1 MGTATKTRTHSN
13 SVRRGIPVRAKTKP
27 EFGIL
32 VLGFNR
38 PTVLART
45 VESLKRNSSLSE
57 ANLVLSLDGP
67 RDNKDVEAVTECREV
82 FDQFADGIHQATKL
96 YSDTNQGLR
105 TKVIESVTEAF
116 ETLDKLLVFEDDCLI
131 GESSIDF
138 FNWGFE
144 QMDARADIG
153 VISGTYLGPSKSN
166 NAFLAKRFSSWG
178 WATNKQSW
186 QRFLESSFSRT
197 PVVELHSEIAR
208 LTSKDPFSY
217 RYEYRR
223 ISKNLNKLDS
233 WAVPFDMFLRSENS
247 LALKP
252 TVNQIQNI
260 GFGDNATHTGRGSSL
275 SIETGQLDVS
285 KLQLAGLDESVKI
298 ERAEAW
304 SKFGKLSKEMIF
316 RR

>member
-1 MGTATKTRTHSN
+1 MISN
-13 SVRRGIPVRAKTKP
+13 VKP

-38 PTVLART
+38 SRILQSTLDA
-45 VESLKRNSSLSE
+45 LKNNSSLSGV
-57 ANLVLSLDGP
+57 NLFLSLDGT
-67 RDNKDVEAVTECREV
+67 RDSKDVKAVSECKKV
-82 FDQFADGIHQATKL
+82 FDQFAEEIHQATKL

-116 ETLDKLLVFEDDCLI
+116 KTVDRLLVLEDDCLI
-131 GESSIDF
+131 GESGIDF

-144 QMDARADIG
+144 QLEARDDTG
-153 VISGTYLGPSKSN
+153 VTSGTYLGPNKPN
-166 NAFLAKRFSSWG
+166 EAFLAKRFSSWG
-178 WATNKQSW
+178 WATNKQTW
-186 QRFLESSFSRT
+186 NRFLKSSYSHA
-197 PVVELHSEIAR
+197 PLVELHSEIAR
-208 LTSKDPFSY
+208 LTAKDSFPY
-217 RYEYRR
+217 RFEYGR

-233 WAVPFDMFLRSENS
+233 WAIPFDMFLRAENL

-275 SIETGQLDVS
+275 SIETDDLDFS
-285 KLQLAGLDESVKI
+285 KLQLGSRDESDKI

-304 SKFGKLSKEMIF
+304 SKFWKLAKEMIL

>member
-1 MGTATKTRTHSN
+1 M
-13 SVRRGIPVRAKTKP
+13 AKTKP

-38 PTVLART
+38 PELLERT
-45 VESLKRNSSLSE
+45 LDSLGTNSNLSE
-57 ANLVLSLDGP
+57 THLFLSLDGP
-67 RDNKDVEAVTECREV
+67 RDNRDVQPVTECKKV
-82 FDQFADGIHQATKL
+82 FAQFSEGFDKATKL
-96 YSDTNQGLR
+96 YSEKNQGLR

-116 ETLDKLLVFEDDCLI
+116 NSVEKLVVLEDDCLI

-144 QMDARADIG
+144 HLGSRDDIG
-153 VISGTYLGPSKSN
+153 VISGTYLGPSKPN
-166 NAFLAKRFSSWG
+166 EAFLAKRFSSWG
-178 WATNKQSW
+178 WATNKQTW
-186 QRFLESSFSRT
+186 LRFLESSYSQV
-197 PVVELHSEIAR
+197 PLVEIHSELAR
-208 LTSKDPFSY
+208 LTPKDPFPY

-223 ISKNLNKLDS
+223 ISKNLSKLDS
-233 WAVPFDMFLRSENS
+233 WAIPFDMFLRSENL
-247 LALKP
+247 LAIKP

-275 SIETGQLDVS
+275 SIETAHLDVS
-285 KLQLAGLDESVKI
+285 KLQLAGLDESVKM

-304 SKFGKLSKEMIF
+304 NKFGKLAKELLF